1 MDKKNVWNHQPVQH
15 RVDIKVA
22 RNPQKSSVRP
32 VQRPKPR
39 TPDIKNNWQMGARHP
54 MKRSLRCS
62 SVPGL
67 SCARLV
73 KSRYQPGCPMA
84 KEVQSASM
92 VHDGSIESSIAARSH
107 GTCHSDGVSLEKG
120 FHRLS
125 QTKELR
131 SKIAQDLVDKVLV
144 GGIDHEDRAKV
155 VFQRVLTGKT

>member
-1 MDKKNVWNHQPVQH
+1 MGSRPPHEKIPKMFQ
-15 RVDIKVA
+15 RSRSELREA
-22 RNPQKSSVRP
+22 RKTTVSAWMPN
-32 VQRPKPR
+32 
-39 TPDIKNNWQMGARHP
+39 G
-54 MKRSLRCS
+54 
-62 SVPGL
+62 
-67 SCARLV
+67 
-73 KSRYQPGCPMA
+73 
-84 KEVQSASM
+84 KEVQAASM
-92 VHDGSIESSIAARSH
+92 VQYGSVESTIAARSH